1 MKTMKKIKDIKQLR
15 KEKKLFLQR
24 EKELLRQINSD
35 WQQLKEDLQP
45 QNILKEQVR
54 RCKEEPSGIRKEEGI
69 LKSTLSFGASLLVK
83 KLAKR
88 ADEKLE
94 KIFS

>member
-1 MKTMKKIKDIKQLR
+1 MKQIKDIKQLR

-24 EKELLRQINSD
+24 EKELLRQINSG

-54 RCKEEPSGIRKEEGI
+54 RCKEETSGTRKEESI
-69 LKSTLSFGASLLVK
+69 LKSTLSFGTSLLVK

-88 ADEKLE
+88 TEEKLE
-94 KIFS
+94 KFFN

>member
-1 MKTMKKIKDIKQLR
+1 MKKIKDIKQLR

-24 EKELLRQINSD
+24 EKELLRQINSG
-35 WQQLKEDLQP
+35 WRQLKEDLQP

-54 RCKEEPSGIRKEEGI
+54 CKEETSGTRKEEGI

-88 ADEKLE
+88 AEEKLE